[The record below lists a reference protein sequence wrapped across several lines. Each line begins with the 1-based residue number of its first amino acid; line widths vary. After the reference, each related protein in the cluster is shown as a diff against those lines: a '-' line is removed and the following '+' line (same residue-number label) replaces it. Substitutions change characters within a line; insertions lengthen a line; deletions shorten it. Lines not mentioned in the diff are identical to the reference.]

1 MKDFLPT
8 YLVEY
13 VILNNGVD
21 NFTQT
26 STSFIPK
33 FELRQRSRNFN
44 DSIKI
49 ALASSCVVANISSE
63 QARKSFQTISEIFY
77 GMKYY
82 LSSNEA
88 PLENNGEP
96 VNKKPQTEYEYR
108 MLYVDVLPSSKT
120 ISRMKHHMALQEE
133 RNAALAMLDA
143 MLDEINCF
151 IYHHSIYCNIT

>member
-1 MKDFLPT
+1 MCDDDEEANQITSLTFNEVFLPT
-8 YLVEY
+8 DLVEC
-13 VILNNGVD
+13 VIYIIGVD

-26 STSFIPK
+26 DTSFIPK

-49 ALASSCVVANISSE
+49 ALAYLCVVANISPE
-63 QARKSFQTISEIFY
+63 QARKSFQTTSEIFY

-88 PLENNGEP
+88 PLENNGSVP
-96 VNKKPQTEYEYR
+96 VNKKPRTENEYR

-120 ISRMKHHMALQEE
+120 ISRMKL
-133 RNAALAMLDA
+133 L
-143 MLDEINCF
+143 
-151 IYHHSIYCNIT
+151 